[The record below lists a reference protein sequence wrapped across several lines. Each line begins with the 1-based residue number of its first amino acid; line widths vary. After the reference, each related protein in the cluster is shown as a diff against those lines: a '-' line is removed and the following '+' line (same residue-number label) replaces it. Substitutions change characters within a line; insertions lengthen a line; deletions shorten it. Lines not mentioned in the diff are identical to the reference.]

1 MPPERLLAVALCLAL
16 AACAGTSS
24 SRGSGPPSKEQD
36 AAALQ
41 VKLGQEY
48 LAKGELETAQEK
60 LKRAIELDPLSVD
73 AHTLLGVL
81 NERIRRPEIAERFY
95 RKAVELKAEDGNV
108 NNNLGAFLCGQG
120 RYDEAQRHFDVAI
133 NDPFYKTPA
142 VAFANAGLCARQAG
156 DVATAEAQFRR
167 ALDLDRTNLTALYE
181 MASLSHGRGDNLRA
195 RAFLQRY
202 EARQEA
208 DAALLVLG
216 VRVESALGDQ
226 KAAAE
231 YRQRLSERY
240 PDFELPPDLATP
252 QS

>member
-1 MPPERLLAVALCLAL
+1 MQPERLLAVALSLAL
-16 AACAGTSS
+16 AACAGTPS
-24 SRGSGPPSKEQD
+24 SRSSGPPSKEQD

-60 LKRAIELDPLSVD
+60 LRRAIELNPQSVD

-95 RKAVELKAEDGNV
+95 RRAVELKAEDGNV

-142 VAFANAGLCARQAG
+142 VASANAGVCARQAG
-156 DVATAEAQFRR
+156 DAERAEQYFRR

-181 MASLSHGRGDNLRA
+181 MAGLSHARGDNLRA

-202 EARQEA
+202 EARQQA
-208 DAALLVLG
+208 DAALLVLA
-216 VRVESALGDQ
+216 VRVETALGDQ
-226 KAAAE
+226 KAAAG
-231 YRQRLSERY
+231 YRQRLAELY

>member
-1 MPPERLLAVALCLAL
+1 MQPDRLLVAAMVAVL
-16 AACAGTSS
+16 AACAGAPA
-24 SRGSGPPSKEQD
+24 SRGGGAPSKEQD

-60 LKRAIELDPLSVD
+60 LRRAIDLDPQSVD

-142 VAFANAGLCARQAG
+142 VAFANAGVCARQAG
-156 DVATAEAQFRR
+156 DSEGAEQHFRR

-181 MASLSHGRGDNLRA
+181 MAGLSHGRGENLRA
-195 RAFLQRY
+195 RAFVQRY
-202 EARQEA
+202 EARQQA
-208 DAALLVLG
+208 DAALLVLA
-216 VRVESALGDQ
+216 VRVETALGDQ
-226 KAAAE
+226 QAADS
-231 YRQRLSERY
+231 YRKRLVELY

>member
-1 MPPERLLAVALCLAL
+1 MRRDHLLIAVLLAAGLAG
-16 AACAGTSS
+16 CASS
-24 SRGSGPPSKEQD
+24 PQRSSGAPSKQQD

-48 LAKGELETAQEK
+48 MAKGELETAQEK
-60 LKRAIELDPLSVD
+60 LRRAIELDPRSVD
-73 AHTLLGVL
+73 AHTLLAVL
-81 NERIRRPEIAERFY
+81 NERIRRPEIAERYY
-95 RKAVELKAEDGNV
+95 RKAIALKPEDGSV

-120 RYDEAQRHFDVAI
+120 HYEEAQKHFDAAI

-156 DVATAEAQFRR
+156 DVARAEAQFRR
-167 ALDLDRTNLTALYE
+167 ALDLDRTNTSALYE
-181 MASLSHGRGDNLRA
+181 MAGIAHARGDNLRA

-202 EARQEA
+202 EARAAA

-216 VRVESALGDQ
+216 ARVESALGDR
-226 KAAAE
+226 KAAQS
-231 YRQRLSERY
+231 YLQRLGEQY
-240 PDFELPPDLATP
+240 PDFELPPDLAIP